1 MFNDRRNWMMRLLKK
16 LEHLTSHYAGKK
28 LPVAPTLPNCDHIE
42 ETDDNKLIMQR
53 MYFEID

>member
-1 MFNDRRNWMMRLLKK
+1 MMRLLKK